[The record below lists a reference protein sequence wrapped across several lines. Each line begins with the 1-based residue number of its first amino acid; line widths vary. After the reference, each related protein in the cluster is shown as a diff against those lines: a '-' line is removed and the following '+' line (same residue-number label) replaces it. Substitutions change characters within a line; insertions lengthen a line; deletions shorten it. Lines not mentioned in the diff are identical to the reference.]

1 MKYKNSIKGSNTL
14 NRLYATINNDGSMGC
29 LISKRDIKML
39 LEYVDEALKCRDNE
53 IVYVCDRKACNSC
66 SSHVGDCY
74 HTSDIEHA
82 KNFERRG
89 DTYFEKENE
98 VVYLCEGKGYDRRG
112 NEIKQ

>member
-1 MKYKNSIKGSNTL
+1 MKYWNVEIM
-14 NRLYATINNDGSMGC
+14 RLYIC
-29 LISKRDIKML
+29 VIK
-39 LEYVDEALKCRDNE
+39 
-53 IVYVCDRKACNSC
+53 KACNSC

-82 KNFERRG
+82 TNFERRG

-98 VVYLCEGKGYDRRG
+98 VVYLCDGKVYDRRR